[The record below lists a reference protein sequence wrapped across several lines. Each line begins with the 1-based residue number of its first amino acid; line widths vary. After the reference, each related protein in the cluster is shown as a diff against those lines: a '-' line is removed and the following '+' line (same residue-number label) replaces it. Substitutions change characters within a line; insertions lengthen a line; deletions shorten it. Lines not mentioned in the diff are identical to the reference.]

1 MQSQLELQLRGGI
14 ASRELVLW
22 SSDVLDSPNPLGC
35 CGGFPSLS
43 ALSVIEF
50 PTACCLIRPQRDK
63 TPPPGCPNI
72 TNKQTMDNV
81 DPPPAACPIRDPLLH
96 TNAQMLSGNNSAAVL
111 VSPSWIPSRPLT

>member
-35 CGGFPSLS
+35 CGDFPSLS

-50 PTACCLIRPQRDK
+50 PTAALSDRSETRHHHLGAQ
-63 TPPPGCPNI
+63 TSQ
-72 TNKQTMDNV
+72 TNKPWTMLTHHQQHARYEILFCIQTPKCFWV
-81 DPPPAACPIRDPLLH
+81 TTLL
-96 TNAQMLSGNNSAAVL
+96 QC
-111 VSPSWIPSRPLT
+111 

>member
-35 CGGFPSLS
+35 SGDFPSLS

-50 PTACCLIRPQRDK
+50 PTAALSDRSERRHHHPCAQTSQTNKPQTML
-63 TPPPGCPNI
+63 TPPPAVCRYEILLFIGSH
-72 TNKQTMDNV
+72 TVQTPRYFWV
-81 DPPPAACPIRDPLLH
+81 TALL
-96 TNAQMLSGNNSAAVL
+96 QC
-111 VSPSWIPSRPLT
+111 

>member
-35 CGGFPSLS
+35 CGDFPSLS

-50 PTACCLIRPQRDK
+50 PTAALSDRSETRHHH
-63 TPPPGCPNI
+63 PGAQTSQ

-81 DPPPAACPIRDPLLH
+81 DPPPAACRYEILFCIQTPKCFWVTTLL
-96 TNAQMLSGNNSAAVL
+96 QC
-111 VSPSWIPSRPLT
+111 

>member
-81 DPPPAACPIRDPLLH
+81 DPPPAACRYEILFCIQTPKCFWVTTLL
-96 TNAQMLSGNNSAAVL
+96 QC
-111 VSPSWIPSRPLT
+111 